1 MDMTPSQKA
10 KITRQKHR
18 EAQRAKEAESREVK
32 AKLKASL
39 LTVVDNEEA
48 TPAEKLEASRLIL
61 DIDERVKTIYDKR

>member
-39 LTVVDNEEA
+39 LTVVDLA
-48 TPAEKLEASRLIL
+48 YCSG
-61 DIDERVKTIYDKR
+61 